1 VDIEELYAT
10 YAGAARRLAYLL
22 TGDPGVAEDI
32 VQDCF
37 VRLCGRLR
45 PLRDIDD
52 LHAYLQRMVV
62 NAARSHFRYRG
73 VRTRRASE
81 AAAAYGPAGVGD
93 AVTIDHAGGVVERDR
108 LRRALAALPARQ
120 REAVV
125 LRHYLDLSEQ
135 EAAFHMGVTVGTV
148 KALASRGRTAI
159 VAGLAAAE
167 TGTGSTR

>member
-1 VDIEELYAT
+1 VEIEELYAT

-22 TGDPGVAEDI
+22 TGDAEVAEDI

-37 VRLCGRLR
+37 VKLCGRLR

-73 VRTRRASE
+73 VRTRRARE
-81 AAAAYGPAGVGD
+81 AVAAYGPGGVGD
-93 AVTIDHAGGVVERDR
+93 ASTRDHAGGVVERDR
-108 LRRALAALPARQ
+108 LRRALAELPARQ

-135 EAAFHMGVTVGTV
+135 QTAVQMGVTVGTV
-148 KALASRGRTAI
+148 KALASRGRSAI
-159 VAGLAAAE
+159 VAGLAAADS
-167 TGTGSTR
+167 GTTR